1 MKTHEKYLVES
12 SMGKI
17 REIVN
22 DIIRHNKNKKK
33 PLSYEYILVTAQ
45 EHGMYDKHELP
56 DLQGEI
62 EDAGYEIDYD
72 NWFI

>member
-1 MKTHEKYLVES
+1 MKTHEKYLNEYTQNW
-12 SMGKI
+12 GKI

-72 NWFI
+72 N